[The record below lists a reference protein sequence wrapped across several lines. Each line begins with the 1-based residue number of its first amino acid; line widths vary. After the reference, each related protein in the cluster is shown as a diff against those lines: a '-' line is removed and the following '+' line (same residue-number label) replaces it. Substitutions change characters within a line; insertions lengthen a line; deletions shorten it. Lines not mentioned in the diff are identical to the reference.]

1 MDIRKAYLEY
11 FKKNGHLV
19 MPSSSLIP
27 ADDPSVLLTTA
38 GMQQFKP
45 YYLGT
50 KKPPHPRIATVQKCF
65 RTSDIESVGYTDRHL
80 TFFEMLG
87 NFAFAD
93 YFKKEAIDF
102 AVDFCLNEI
111 HLPLESLRV
120 GVFAGEDSIPEDKEA
135 IQLWESHGITLEHM
149 YRFSKSENFWGPAG
163 ESGPC
168 GPCTEVYYDFGPDF
182 ACGNPECSPSCDC
195 GRYLEIWNLVF
206 TQYNYSNGHYM
217 ELPNKNIDTGMG
229 LERIEAVIEKNPSV
243 FKTRRFNPIISK
255 IQQISGKKLAEK
267 NEAGYSAETNRCIK
281 ILADH
286 SRAVSFLI
294 ADGVLPSNESRG
306 YILRRMIRRAIRFGK
321 LIDIED
327 CFLNEIAQ
335 TVISAYSDAYPELLN
350 KKDIISKIINDEE
363 RRFSQT
369 LKDGT
374 KVLSLKIEELKNS
387 GKKFMDSED
396 SFKLYDTFGFPAELT
411 VEILKENN
419 LEMDMRSFNRQL
431 KIHSEISRVKTVF
444 DKKVEINLPLYKEIA
459 ASLTVE
465 YTGYRELKTI
475 SEVAAIIR
483 INGSVSDSNEVKSK
497 GVPGAAGAEIVD
509 KLSEGQPGEVMLY
522 KSPFYGE
529 KGGQIGDRG
538 TISTDTG
545 VFIVLDTKIPLE
557 DFTVHSGYI
566 SEGFISSSPRLFEGD
581 KKAGK
586 EDSGI
591 NKLVEVAGKTAVR
604 QEKPTGTESGSKAV
618 AQVDVSFNKD
628 ISKNHTSTHIL
639 HWALRTVFGQEVT
652 QAGSY
657 VANDRF
663 RFDYNI
669 NEVPTQDNMDKV
681 EKIINEKIQRDDPV
695 RIYETTKEYAAE
707 IGAMALFEEKYGKF
721 VRVAEIG
728 DYSRELC
735 GGTHVS
741 RTGEIGL
748 LKIISD
754 SSIGANI
761 RRIEAVTGLTAFNF
775 MNSNY
780 KILKE
785 ISENI
790 DSDIFHTSAKIE
802 SIRADSK
809 KLQEDLLFLQVKAI
823 KKEVLDANRVI
834 TVIPGS
840 TAIIGFNFTDSV
852 YYPGIDSK
860 TMGVIGDEI
869 INEFKGKNTFLVFAN
884 IINSKPVIL
893 LSASKDLLPRGINC
907 SMIAKDVGR
916 MLKGGGGGKP
926 EFAQVGGSDS
936 SRIKETV
943 DFVKNKVLET
953 LGP

>member
-27 ADDPSVLLTTA
+27 TDDPSVLLTTA

-50 KKPPHPRIATVQKCF
+50 KKPPNPRIATVQKCF

-93 YFKKEAIDF
+93 YFKKEAIGF

-111 HLPLESLRV
+111 HLPLDRLRV
-120 GVFAGEDSIPEDKEA
+120 GVFAGDGSIPEDKEA

-149 YRFSKSENFWGPAG
+149 YRFGKSENFWGPAG

-168 GPCTEVYYDFGPDF
+168 GPCTELYYDFGPDF

-206 TQYNYSNGHYM
+206 TQYNYSNGQYM

-243 FKTRRFNPIISK
+243 FKTTRFNPIISK
-255 IQQISGKKLAEK
+255 IQQISGKKLSGKGEP
-267 NEAGYSAETNRCIK
+267 GYSADTNRCIK
-281 ILADH
+281 IVADH

-294 ADGVLPSNESRG
+294 ADGVMPSNESRG
-306 YILRRMIRRAIRFGK
+306 YILRRIIRRAIRFGK

-327 CFLNEIAQ
+327 YFLNEVAQ

-350 KKDIISKIINDEE
+350 KKDTIKKIINDEE

-369 LKDGT
+369 LKEGT
-374 KVLSLKIEELKNS
+374 KVLSLKIEELKS
-387 GKKFMDSED
+387 KGKNFLDPED

-411 VEILKENN
+411 IEILRENN
-419 LEMDMRSFNRQL
+419 LEMDMQAFNSQL
-431 KIHSEISRVKTVF
+431 KTHSEKSRVKTVF
-444 DKKVEINLPLYKEIA
+444 DKKVEMNLPLYKEIA
-459 ASLTVE
+459 SNITVE
-465 YTGYRELKTI
+465 FTGYQELKTI
-475 SEVAAIIR
+475 SGIASIIR
-483 INGSVSDSNEVKSK
+483 INGSIPDSEDIKIKVA
-497 GVPGAAGAEIVD
+497 PGAAQAEIVD
-509 KLSEGQPGEVMLY
+509 KLSKGQQGEVLLY

-545 VFIVLDTKIPLE
+545 VFVVQDTKMPLE
-557 DFTVHSGYI
+557 DFTVHSGFV
-566 SEGFISSSPRLFEGD
+566 SEGFISCGSSLPGLNITGKGSSIDDNLIDFKD
-581 KKAGK
+581 K
-586 EDSGI
+586 I
-591 NKLVEVAGKTAVR
+591 TIR
-604 QEKPTGTESGSKAV
+604 QVKPSMTESGTKAV
-618 AQVDVSFNKD
+618 AQVDASFNKD

-669 NEVPTQDNMDKV
+669 NELPAPDSMDKV
-681 EKIINEKIQRDDPV
+681 EKIVNEKIQRDNPV

-707 IGAMALFEEKYGKF
+707 IGAMSLFEEKYGKF
-721 VRVAEIG
+721 VRVVEIG

-748 LKIISD
+748 IKIISD

-775 MNSNY
+775 LNSNY
-780 KILKE
+780 KVLKE

-790 DSDIFHTSAKIE
+790 DSDIFSASTKVE
-802 SIRADSK
+802 SIRTELK
-809 KLQEDLLFLQVKAI
+809 KMQEDLLSMQVKAI
-823 KKEVLDANRVI
+823 KKEILDSNRVNAGLPAHI
-834 TVIPGS
+834 DL
-840 TAIIGFNFTDSV
+840 IGYDFTDSA
-852 YYPGIDSK
+852 YWPGIDSK
-860 TMGVIGDEI
+860 TMGIIVDEI
-869 INEFKGKNTFLVFAN
+869 INEFQGRNTFLVFAN
-884 IINSKPVIL
+884 IINGKPLVL
-893 LSASKDLLPRGINC
+893 LSASKDLFPRGINC
-907 SMIAKDVGR
+907 SLIAKDVGR

-936 SRIKETV
+936 SRVREII

-953 LGP
+953 LKT

>member
-50 KKPPHPRIATVQKCF
+50 KKPPNPRIATVQKCF

-111 HLPLESLRV
+111 NLPLESLRV
-120 GVFAGEDSIPEDKEA
+120 GVFAGDSSIPEDKEA
-135 IQLWESHGITLEHM
+135 IQLWESHGIKLEYM
-149 YRFSKSENFWGPAG
+149 YRFGKSENFWGPAG

-168 GPCTEVYYDFGPDF
+168 GPCTELYYDFGPDF
-182 ACGNPECSPSCDC
+182 PCGNPDCSPSCDC

-206 TQYNYSNGHYM
+206 TQYNYSNGQYM

-243 FKTRRFNPIISK
+243 FKTTRFNPIISK
-255 IQQISGKKLAEK
+255 IQQLSGKKLADK
-267 NEAGYSAETNRCIK
+267 NIPGYSAETNRCIK
-281 ILADH
+281 IVADH

-306 YILRRMIRRAIRFGK
+306 YILRRIIRRAIRFGK

-327 CFLNEIAQ
+327 YFLNEVAQ

-350 KKDIISKIINDEE
+350 KKDTIRKIINDEE

-369 LKDGT
+369 LKEGT
-374 KVLSLKIEELKNS
+374 KVLSLKIDELKHS

-411 VEILKENN
+411 VEILMENN
-419 LEMDMRSFNRQL
+419 LEMDMQAFNRHL
-431 KIHSEISRVKTVF
+431 KIHSEKSRVKTVF
-444 DKKVEINLPLYKEIA
+444 DKKVEMNLPLYKEIA
-459 ASLTVE
+459 AGLTVE
-465 YTGYRELKTI
+465 FTGYRELKTI

-483 INGSVSDSNEVKSK
+483 INDSTSDSEDVKTI
-497 GVPGAAGAEIVD
+497 GLHRAAEAEIVE
-509 KLSEGQPGEVMLY
+509 KLSKGQQGEVLLY

-538 TISTDTG
+538 IISTDTG
-545 VFIVLDTKIPLE
+545 IFIVLDTKMPLE
-557 DFTVHSGYI
+557 DFIVHSGYV
-566 SEGFISSSPRLFEGD
+566 SEGFIRSGSSLPGLNIN
-581 KKAGK
+581 GK
-586 EDSGI
+586 ESSGADNLI
-591 NKLVEVAGKTAVR
+591 AGVDKTTVR
-604 QEKPTGTESGSKAV
+604 QEETQKTEPKAEAV
-618 AQVDVSFNKD
+618 AQVDVLFNKD

-669 NEVPTQDNMDKV
+669 NEVPAPDSMDKV
-681 EKIINEKIQRDDPV
+681 EKIINEKIQRDNPV

-754 SSIGANI
+754 FSIGANI

-775 MNSNY
+775 MNSYY

-790 DSDIFHTSAKIE
+790 DSSIFGASAKVE

-809 KLQEDLLFLQVKAI
+809 KLQEDLLSLQVKAI
-823 KKEVLDANRVI
+823 KKEILDANRVSAGR
-834 TVIPGS
+834 PDL
-840 TAIIGFNFTDSV
+840 TAIIGFDFTDSA
-852 YYPGIDSK
+852 YYPGIDSR
-860 TMGVIGDEI
+860 TMGIIGDEI
-869 INEFKGKNTFLVFAN
+869 INEFKGKNTFLVFTN
-884 IINSKPVIL
+884 IINDKPVIL
-893 LSASKDLLPRGINC
+893 LSASKDLLPRKINC
-907 SMIAKDVGR
+907 SLIAKDVGR

-936 SRIKETV
+936 SRIKEIV

-953 LGP
+953 LEP

>member
-1 MDIRKAYLEY
+1 MDIRKTYLEY
-11 FKKNGHLV
+11 FKKNGHIV

-27 ADDPSVLLTTA
+27 SDDPSVLLTTA

-50 KKPPHPRIATVQKCF
+50 KKPPNPRIATVQKCF

-111 HLPLESLRV
+111 HLPIESLRV
-120 GVFAGEDSIPEDKEA
+120 GVFAGDDDIPEDKEA
-135 IQLWESHGITLEHM
+135 IQLWESHGITREHM
-149 YRFSKSENFWGPAG
+149 YRFGKSENFWGPAG

-168 GPCTEVYYDFGPDF
+168 GPCTELYYDFGPKF

-206 TQYNYSNGHYM
+206 TQYNYSNGQYL

-243 FKTRRFNPIISK
+243 FKTTRFNPIIAK
-255 IQQISGKKLAEK
+255 IQELSGKKLADK

-281 ILADH
+281 IVADH
-286 SRAVSFLI
+286 GRAVSFLI
-294 ADGVLPSNESRG
+294 ADGVMPSNESRG
-306 YILRRMIRRAIRFGK
+306 YILRRIIRRAIRFGK

-327 CFLNEIAQ
+327 YFLNDVAQ
-335 TVISAYSDAYPELLN
+335 TVISTYSDAYPELLN
-350 KKDIISKIINDEE
+350 KKDTIRKIINDEE

-369 LKDGT
+369 LKEGT
-374 KVLSLKIEELKNS
+374 KVLNAKIAELKHT
-387 GKKFMDSED
+387 GKKFIDSED

-419 LEMDMRSFNRQL
+419 LEMDMPAFNRHL
-431 KIHSEISRVKTVF
+431 KLHAEKSRVKTVF
-444 DKKVEINLPLYKEIA
+444 DKKVEMNLPLYKEIA
-459 ASLTVE
+459 AGLTVE
-465 YTGYRELKTI
+465 FTGYRELKTI
-475 SEVAAIIR
+475 SEIAAIIR
-483 INGSVSDSNEVKSK
+483 INDSTSGSEDVESI
-497 GVPGAAGAEIVD
+497 GARGEAEAEIAET
-509 KLSEGQPGEVMLY
+509 LSEGQTGEVLLY

-538 TISTDTG
+538 VISTDTG
-545 VFIVLDTKIPLE
+545 VFIVLDTKMPLD
-557 DFTVHSGYI
+557 DFTVHRGYV
-566 SEGFISSSPRLFEGD
+566 SEGFIRTRASLSDLVIT
-581 KKAGK
+581 GK
-586 EDSGI
+586 ESSGDNNLI
-591 NKLVEVAGKTAVR
+591 TGTDKTTVP
-604 QEKPTGTESGSKAV
+604 QDEPPKTESGMMAV
-618 AQVDVSFNKD
+618 AQVDVLFNKD

-657 VANDRF
+657 VTQDRL
-663 RFDYNI
+663 RFDYKI
-669 NEVPTQDNMDKV
+669 SEVPSQENMDKV
-681 EKIINEKIQRDDPV
+681 EKIINEKIQHDDPV

-754 SSIGANI
+754 SSIGANV
-761 RRIEAVTGLTAFNF
+761 RRIEAVTGICAFNF
-775 MNSNY
+775 MNSSF

-785 ISENI
+785 ISENL
-790 DSDIFHTSAKIE
+790 DSDILNTAAKVE
-802 SIRADSK
+802 SIKSDSK
-809 KLQEDLLFLQVKAI
+809 KLQEDLLSLQVKSI
-823 KKEVLDANRVI
+823 KKEILDTNKVRADKSNQAV
-834 TVIPGS
+834 
-840 TAIIGFNFTDSV
+840 IIGFDFTDSA
-852 YYPGIDSK
+852 YRAGIDSR

-869 INEFKGKNTFLVFAN
+869 INEFEGKNTFLVFTN
-884 IINSKPVIL
+884 IINDKPVVL
-893 LSASKDLLPRGINC
+893 LSSTKDLLPKGINC
-907 SMIAKDVGR
+907 SLIAKDIGS

-936 SRIKETV
+936 SRVKEVV
-943 DFVKNKVLET
+943 DFVKNKVLKT
-953 LGP
+953 LEP

>member
-1 MDIRKAYLEY
+1 MDIRKTYLEY

-19 MPSSSLIP
+19 MPSSSLVP
-27 ADDPSVLLTTA
+27 SDDPSVLLTTA

-50 KKPPHPRIATVQKCF
+50 KKPPNPRITTVQKCF

-111 HLPLESLRV
+111 HLPLQSLRV
-120 GVFAGEDSIPEDKEA
+120 GVFAGDNDIPEDREA
-135 IQLWESHGITLEHM
+135 IQLWLSHGISHEHM
-149 YRFSKSENFWGPAG
+149 YKFGKGENFWGPAG

-168 GPCTEVYYDFGPDF
+168 GPCTELYYDFGPDF

-206 TQYNYSNGHYM
+206 TQYNYSNGQYQ

-243 FKTRRFNPIISK
+243 FRTARFNPIISK
-255 IQQISGKKLAEK
+255 IQELSGKKLVDK
-267 NEAGYSAETNRCIK
+267 NEKGYSSDVNRCIK
-281 ILADH
+281 IIADH
-286 SRAVSFLI
+286 GRAVSFLI

-306 YILRRMIRRAIRFGK
+306 YILRRIIRRAIRFGK

-327 CFLNEIAQ
+327 YFLNEIAQ
-335 TVISAYSDAYPELLN
+335 TVINVYSDAYPELSN
-350 KKDIISKIINDEE
+350 KKDTIRKIINDEE

-369 LKDGT
+369 LKEGT
-374 KVLSLKIEELKNS
+374 KVLSLKIEELKNT
-387 GKKFMDSED
+387 GKKFMDPED

-419 LEMDMRSFNRQL
+419 LEMDMQAFNRHLQL
-431 KIHSEISRVKTVF
+431 HAEKSRVKTVF
-444 DKKVEINLPLYKEIA
+444 DKKVEMNLALYKKIA
-459 ASLTVE
+459 ATLSVE
-465 YTGYRELKTI
+465 FTGYQELKTI
-475 SEVAAIIR
+475 SKVAAIIKT
-483 INGSVSDSNEVKSK
+483 NNDVSGSKDIKPKE
-497 GVPGAAGAEIVD
+497 PGIADIFVD
-509 KLSEGQPGEVMLY
+509 KLSKGQTGEIILY
-522 KSPFYGE
+522 KTPFYGE

-545 VFIVLDTKIPLE
+545 VFIVQDTKMPLD
-557 DFTVHSGYI
+557 DFTVHRGYV
-566 SEGFISSSPRLFEGD
+566 SEGFIYSSTSLFFLEQNN
-581 KKAGK
+581 K
-586 EDSGI
+586 EDSDKDSPEYPPVPSNI
-591 NKLVEVAGKTAVR
+591 D
-604 QEKPTGTESGSKAV
+604 QGTQAT
-618 AQVDVSFNKD
+618 AQVDISFNKD

-657 VANDRF
+657 VAHDRF

-669 NEVPTQDNMDKV
+669 NEVPSSDSIDRV
-681 EKIINEKIQRDDPV
+681 EKIINEKIQRDNPV

-761 RRIEAVTGLTAFNF
+761 RRIEAVTGLNAFNI

-790 DSDIFHTSAKIE
+790 DSDISNAPVKIE
-802 SIRADSK
+802 SIRAESK
-809 KLQEDLLFLQVKAI
+809 KLQEDLLALQVKAI
-823 KKEVLDANRVI
+823 KKEILDSSSESQARS
-834 TVIPGS
+834 GQ
-840 TAIIGFNFTDSV
+840 TAVIGFDFTDSA
-852 YYPGIDSK
+852 YYPGIDSRA
-860 TMGVIGDEI
+860 MGIIGDEI
-869 INEFKGKNTFLVFAN
+869 INEYKDKNTFLVFAN

-893 LSASKDLLPRGINC
+893 LSASKDLLPKGINC
-907 SMIAKDVGR
+907 SVIAKDVGK

-926 EFAQVGGSDS
+926 EFAQVGGSDC
-936 SRIKETV
+936 SRIKEAV
-943 DFVKNKVLET
+943 DFVKNKVMET
-953 LGP
+953 LKQ